1 MKKLIWFFLFGFSML
16 ISACD
21 QTKETLPQKE
31 NNNFSGQDL
40 NQQNKAVSEAKDL
53 SENSAALKTDKREVL
68 PLPTEITRAAENKA
82 PLKLELEVTDIPALD
97 EDQSDRS
104 LFSDDDFESLFEDT
118 SKDKQLN
125 ISSDVILSE
134 DAIDTEIRVEDMI
147 KQIDGAEVNLEYKF

>member
-1 MKKLIWFFLFGFSML
+1 M
-16 ISACD
+16 
-21 QTKETLPQKE
+21 
-31 NNNFSGQDL
+31 
-40 NQQNKAVSEAKDL
+40 
-53 SENSAALKTDKREVL
+53 
-68 PLPTEITRAAENKA
+68 
-82 PLKLELEVTDIPALD
+82 TDIPALD